1 MAWMKISSENGNLA
15 IEGEGSM
22 VEMAGLLEL
31 AKLDLR
37 CRVIGELEA
46 GRVAPAQQA
55 NQPDSGE

>member
-1 MAWMKISSENGNLA
+1 MAWMKISNENGNLS

-46 GRVAPAQQA
+46 GRVDPAKQQL
-55 NQPDSGE
+55 QPD